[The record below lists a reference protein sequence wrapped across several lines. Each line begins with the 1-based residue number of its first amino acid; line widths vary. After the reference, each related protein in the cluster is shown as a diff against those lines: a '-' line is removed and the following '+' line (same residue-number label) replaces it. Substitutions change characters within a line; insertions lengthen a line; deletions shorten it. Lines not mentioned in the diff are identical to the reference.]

1 MQARPGYIEDSM
13 AGSYASQ
20 IPVASVV
27 LVSENGMGSVGMH
40 ADIGQW
46 RMVLADQCWIK
57 REYVG

>member
-1 MQARPGYIEDSM
+1 M